1 MCKKIFDFQGTIAY
15 SFIVELF
22 YYKTNWTSLVQRD
35 RGDSEVNLESK
46 QLIER
51 YMAAY
56 FEVTKRLNGQIRDI
70 IQEDITM
77 EQFQIL
83 KYIAPRGRCTSTE
96 LADTFAVGK
105 SSITAMITRM
115 VDKGLLHRTR
125 DEEDRR
131 VVYLTMT
138 EQGKHNYDVVQEQIM
153 NTVSTYLVHFDADE
167 VEGFISAFEKLAR
180 LIGEGSSGK

>member
-1 MCKKIFDFQGTIAY
+1 M
-15 SFIVELF
+15 
-22 YYKTNWTSLVQRD
+22 
-35 RGDSEVNLESK
+35 NLESK

-96 LADTFAVGK
+96 LADTFA
-105 SSITAMITRM
+105 
-115 VDKGLLHRTR
+115 
-125 DEEDRR
+125 
-131 VVYLTMT
+131 
-138 EQGKHNYDVVQEQIM
+138 
-153 NTVSTYLVHFDADE
+153 
-167 VEGFISAFEKLAR
+167 
-180 LIGEGSSGK
+180 